1 MIVRK
6 RKVKLWSRNLLMM
19 MENDINSLAN
29 SSRRKNDIRLPH
41 MYLHMIKSKTLMALG
56 PWGVKWLGQNN
67 FGRVISYAI
76 NVLTRH
82 SKIYM
87 YFAHSQLKLSHY
99 HWKCYL
105 FQARPKYYAYFEN
118 AWSWGH
124 SLARLLFFERHLR
137 NVGIKSDAQNGVT
150 RGITRTYIL

>member
-1 MIVRK
+1 MLTCYSEGKEDFQRFL
-6 RKVKLWSRNLLMM
+6 KLKWYYEKGRSNCGLDLLMM

-29 SSRRKNDIRLPH
+29 SSRKKNDIWLPH
-41 MYLHMIKSKTLMALG
+41 AYLHMIKSKTLMALG

-76 NVLTRH
+76 NALTRH

-87 YFAHSQLKLSHY
+87 YFAHSQLKLPLY

-105 FQARPKYYAYFEN
+105 FQARTKYYAYFEN

-124 SLARLLFFERHLR
+124 SLAWLLFFER
-137 NVGIKSDAQNGVT
+137 QFT
-150 RGITRTYIL
+150 

>member
-1 MIVRK
+1 MIKCWHVTLKARRVFNNFLNWNDTSK
-6 RKVKLWSRNLLMM
+6 KEGLDLLMM

-29 SSRRKNDIRLPH
+29 SSRKKNDIWLPH
-41 MYLHMIKSKTLMALG
+41 AYLHMIKSKTLMALG

-76 NVLTRH
+76 NALTRH

-124 SLARLLFFERHLR
+124 SLARLLFFER
-137 NVGIKSDAQNGVT
+137 QFT
-150 RGITRTYIL
+150 